1 MARENEATFREIVF
15 GSGQVAATVRVP
27 VAHVAAGWC
36 QPLVTVRKVLGWK
49 EDAPL
54 MKPQFIT
61 EEEFGALVAEL
72 EKAYG

>member
-1 MARENEATFREIVF
+1 
-15 GSGQVAATVRVP
+15 
-27 VAHVAAGWC
+27 
-36 QPLVTVRKVLGWK
+36 VTVRKVLGWK